1 MQCGI
6 LDQIMEQKK
15 KINGKTDKNLNKVY
29 HLVISIVPM
38 KISQF

>member
-1 MQCGI
+1 MWYPG
-6 LDQIMEQKK
+6 LDHGTEE